1 MIANSNAKT
10 TRRVVVLTAAI
21 AAVTLALV
29 TAAVVVVSTMIIQ
42 SAHASCVTNPKNG
55 ARACSGG
62 SPFLA
67 ASTSSQSGAHTVAA
81 SGPSGSGSVS
91 GAHISTSH
99 NFEGLGNC
107 ADKTCSGNK

>member
-1 MIANSNAKT
+1 MIANSNSKT
-10 TRRVVVLTAAI
+10 TSRVVLTAAI

-42 SAHASCVTNPKNG
+42 SAHASCVTNSKNG
-55 ARACSGG
+55 AKACSGG

-107 ADKTCSGNK
+107 ADKTCSGNN